1 MWEYGKWSPARN
13 RWTKFFISVL
23 LEMYREQYGK
33 YVLVRNISSSQWLWY
48 IYYDLSSEILV
59 LIRNN
64 IRKLFFLERPSK
76 NDNHIRE
83 KITRFWSAENEFAL
97 TWVQSTRSARTLSK
111 FRLSGVSEM
120 FFCTLL
126 TSGNLISL
134 AIWCKSFKDYKLHLL
149 YWHMQVWCLK
159 NLLVLITPNCKRNH
173 VITCTYF
180 HLTGLHPLHHRQ
192 LQVLPVHLVL
202 LTMVSNDPD
211 STNSLTNLQ
220 GWFGHH
226 SYHSGQTSSMRKW
239 INLARPLANFPRKIL
254 KENQRSI
261 LQML

>member
-64 IRKLFFLERPSK
+64 IRKLFFLERPSQ

-83 KITRFWSAENEFAL
+83 KITRIWSAENEFAL

-134 AIWCKSFKDYKLHLL
+134 AIWCKSFKDIQIALALL
-149 YWHMQVWCLK
+149 AHASLVSLK
-159 NLLVLITPNCKRNH
+159 NLLVLITPNC
-173 VITCTYF
+173 
-180 HLTGLHPLHHRQ
+180 
-192 LQVLPVHLVL
+192 
-202 LTMVSNDPD
+202 
-211 STNSLTNLQ
+211 
-220 GWFGHH
+220 
-226 SYHSGQTSSMRKW
+226 
-239 INLARPLANFPRKIL
+239 
-254 KENQRSI
+254 
-261 LQML
+261 

>member
-1 MWEYGKWSPARN
+1 MWECGKWSPARN
-13 RWTKFFISVL
+13 RWTKFFISVP

-64 IRKLFFLERPSK
+64 IRKLFFLERPSQ

-83 KITRFWSAENEFAL
+83 KITRIWSAENEFAL
-97 TWVQSTRSARTLSK
+97 TWVQSTISARTLSK

-134 AIWCKSFKDYKLHLL
+134 AIWCTSFKDYKLLLL
-149 YWHMQVWCLK
+149 YWHMQVWCLWK
-159 NLLVLITPNCKRNH
+159 IYSCLSRQIAREIMLLHIH
-173 VITCTYF
+173 IF
-180 HLTGLHPLHHRQ
+180 I
-192 LQVLPVHLVL
+192 LQVCIP
-202 LTMVSNDPD
+202 
-211 STNSLTNLQ
+211 STIANSKCCQ
-220 GWFGHH
+220 F
-226 SYHSGQTSSMRKW
+226 
-239 INLARPLANFPRKIL
+239 I
-254 KENQRSI
+254 
-261 LQML
+261 

>member
-33 YVLVRNISSSQWLWY
+33 YVLVRNINSSQWLWY
-48 IYYDLSSEILV
+48 IYYDFSSEILV

-64 IRKLFFLERPSK
+64 IRKLFFLERPSQ

-83 KITRFWSAENEFAL
+83 KITRIWSAENEFAL
-97 TWVQSTRSARTLSK
+97 TWVQSTSSARTLSK

-149 YWHMQVWCLK
+149 YWHMQVWCLWK
-159 NLLVLITPNCKRNH
+159 IYWCLSHQIAREIMLLHIH
-173 VITCTYF
+173 IF
-180 HLTGLHPLHHRQ
+180 I
-192 LQVLPVHLVL
+192 LQVCIP
-202 LTMVSNDPD
+202 
-211 STNSLTNLQ
+211 STIANSKCCQ
-220 GWFGHH
+220 F
-226 SYHSGQTSSMRKW
+226 
-239 INLARPLANFPRKIL
+239 I
-254 KENQRSI
+254 
-261 LQML
+261 

>member
-1 MWEYGKWSPARN
+1 
-13 RWTKFFISVL
+13 
-23 LEMYREQYGK
+23 
-33 YVLVRNISSSQWLWY
+33 
-48 IYYDLSSEILV
+48 
-59 LIRNN
+59 
-64 IRKLFFLERPSK
+64 
-76 NDNHIRE
+76 
-83 KITRFWSAENEFAL
+83 
-97 TWVQSTRSARTLSK
+97 
-111 FRLSGVSEM
+111 M